1 MLPPRPT
8 NRWVTLGVITVGVA
22 LIIMDATIVNV
33 AVPTVIRSLSLTTA
47 DAEWLGSAYALRVGT
62 SC

>member
-1 MLPPRPT
+1 M
-8 NRWVTLGVITVGVA
+8 TLGVITVGVA